1 MSKHRLRVRLEF
13 DFEED
18 PTDYDFDQHPETPQ
32 QFAAEM
38 LREFTDDESMLRDYI
53 EDARYASDPFKLRL
67 TVEPVPELPKL
78 LITTRDGTVFTY
90 DRQNKIVT
98 WADRTYTEVH
108 VPFAPVIG
116 RSFVYQGRDGRLG
129 VITTRQSSD
138 IVIRIEDA

>member
-13 DFEED
+13 DIEED

-38 LREFTDDESMLRDYI
+38 LREFTDDQDRLRDYI

-78 LITTRDGTVFTY
+78 LITTKHGTVYTY
-90 DRQNKIVT
+90 DRQNKRVT
-98 WADRTYTEVH
+98 WADRMYQQVE
-108 VPFAPVIG
+108 VPFEPVIG
-116 RSFVYQGRDGRLG
+116 RSFVYQGVCVNRSVRT
-129 VITTRQSSD
+129 VRQTSV
-138 IVIRIEDA
+138 VIRIEDA